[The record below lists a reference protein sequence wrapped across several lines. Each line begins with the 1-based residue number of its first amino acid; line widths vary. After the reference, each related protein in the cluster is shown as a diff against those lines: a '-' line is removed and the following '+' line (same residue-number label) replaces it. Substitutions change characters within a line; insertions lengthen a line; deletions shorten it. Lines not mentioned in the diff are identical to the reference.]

1 MKRCPIDNT
10 QLVETIK
17 AGVQIDVCP
26 DCKGAWLDRGELKK
40 IVAATKQPSRAR
52 SFHDSSNRPKSMP
65 RSNR

>member
-52 SFHDSSNRPKSMP
+52 SFQDSSNRPKSMP